1 MALIS
6 QSPLV
11 FSLASA
17 VFVYPPGLEFM
28 TAFLACLYTG
38 IVAVPVFPP
47 NPSRRDTLRQF
58 GLIVENCQ
66 AAVALT
72 CKEYNHLKM
81 ASSIRDRITTFRA
94 VTWPEKL
101 QWIETDSHPSH
112 TKLQSAAP
120 HPVKHQQTA
129 FLQFTSGSTSTPKGV
144 QLTHGNLA
152 HNLHIITTD
161 LQASENTVVVSWLP
175 QYHDMGLIGSFLGVL
190 YCGGS
195 GYYFSP
201 LHFLQRPSDW
211 LRFVSQ
217 YKATH
222 LQAPNFAFALTARKL
237 DDLPQKQQLDLSSV
251 RHVINAAEPV
261 TVESMDAFYKAT
273 KSFGF
278 PDHVI
283 FPTYGLAEHTVFV
296 CTNGTKRLSVNKE
309 LLEVEGKVELAV
321 GDHAT
326 MLVGCGYPPES
337 VDLRIVD
344 PQTNQEQPEK
354 FVGEI
359 WLHSPSKAVG
369 YYNMPVESARDF
381 EATIG
386 DSDRGYLRT
395 GDLGFVYENELFICG
410 RLKDLIIV
418 GGRNY
423 YPQDI
428 ETTAE
433 AVSDTFRLGCTAAF
447 TIDTNRGQG
456 EEVALVMEIKES
468 STPTHQCEDLVN
480 KVRAAV
486 NQEHSLALSEII
498 LVKPKT
504 APKTSSGKI
513 ARAWCRKALV
523 ANTLQIV
530 HRKSFRANND
540 SGSPLEIDGTQKP
553 NHATNR
559 MASAQDVAKLRS
571 MSKGEILVKL
581 QNDVDKV
588 AGAVSVDKTTPLVNV
603 MDSVT
608 LSQFKGMLE
617 NGYGVKL
624 SDEYL
629 FRESTTLQKLVEVVK
644 LGYAPDD
651 QRGDGDATAP
661 TAGGLA
667 GALGCPPGVV
677 CTIL

>member
-1 MALIS
+1 M
-6 QSPLV
+6 
-11 FSLASA
+11 
-17 VFVYPPGLEFM
+17 YPPGLEFM

-38 IVAVPVFPP
+38 IIAVPVFPP

-58 GLIVENCQ
+58 GLIVETCQ
-66 AAVALT
+66 AAFALT
-72 CKEYNHLKM
+72 CHEYNHIKM

-94 VTWPEKL
+94 VTWPEQL
-101 QWIETDSHPSH
+101 QWIETDSSHSKKFDAAAAASFHPIEH
-112 TKLQSAAP
+112 
-120 HPVKHQQTA
+120 HQTA

-152 HNLHIITTD
+152 HNLHIITTE
-161 LQASENTVVVSWLP
+161 LNASDDTVVVSWLP
-175 QYHDMGLIGSFLGVL
+175 QYHDMGLIGSFLGVV

-211 LRFVSQ
+211 LLFVSQ

-237 DDLPQKQQLDLSSV
+237 MDGPPLPQPLDLSSV

-273 KSFGF
+273 KPFGF
-278 PDHVI
+278 PDNVI

-296 CTNGTKRLSVNKE
+296 CTNGRRRLSVNKE

-326 MLVGCGYPPES
+326 TLVGCGYPPES
-337 VDLRIVD
+337 VDIRIVD
-344 PQTNQEQPEK
+344 PQTSQEQPEK
-354 FVGEI
+354 AVGEI
-359 WLHSPSKAVG
+359 WLHSPSKAAG
-369 YYNMPVESARDF
+369 YYSMPEESARDF
-381 EATIG
+381 EAKISG
-386 DSDRGYLRT
+386 DTDQGYLRT
-395 GDLGFVYENELFICG
+395 GDLGFVYEKELYICG

-428 ETTAE
+428 ESTAE
-433 AVSDTFRLGCTAAF
+433 AVSDMFRLGCTAAF
-447 TIDTNRGQG
+447 TIDTHRGQG

-468 STPTHQCEDLVN
+468 STPRHQCEDLVN
-480 KVRAAV
+480 KVRASV

-498 LVKPKT
+498 IVKPKT

-523 ANTLQIV
+523 TNTLQV
-530 HRKSFRANND
+530 VYRKSFRANNE
-540 SGSPLEIDGTQKP
+540 SRSPLEIEGTQKT
-553 NHATNR
+553 AIAANR
-559 MASAQDVAKLRS
+559 MASEQDIALLRS
-571 MSKGEILVKL
+571 MSKAEILAKL
-581 QNDVDKV
+581 QSDVDKV
-588 AGAVSVDKTTPLVNV
+588 AGVVSVDKTTPLVNV

-617 NGYGVKL
+617 NSYGVKL

-644 LGYAPDD
+644 LGHAPDD
-651 QRGDGDATAP
+651 SGDGDAGAPPPPAP

>member
-1 MALIS
+1 M
-6 QSPLV
+6 
-11 FSLASA
+11 
-17 VFVYPPGLEFM
+17 YPPGLEFM
-28 TAFLACLYTG
+28 TAFLACLYAG

-58 GLIVENCQ
+58 GLIVANCQ
-66 AAVALT
+66 ATVALT
-72 CKEYNHLKM
+72 CQEYNHLKM
-81 ASSIRDRITTFRA
+81 ASNIRERLTTFRA
-94 VTWPEKL
+94 VSWPEQL
-101 QWIETDSHPSH
+101 VWIETDSSYN
-112 TKLQSAAP
+112 KNVKAAAP
-120 HPVKHQQTA
+120 YPIQSQQTA

-152 HNLHIITTD
+152 HNLHIITTELKATD
-161 LQASENTVVVSWLP
+161 DTIVVSWLP

-190 YCGGS
+190 YCGGT

-211 LRFVSQ
+211 LKYVSH

-237 DDLPQKQQLDLSSV
+237 ESPPSPLDLSTV

-261 TVESMDAFYKAT
+261 TVESMEAFYQAT
-273 KSFGF
+273 HPFGF
-278 PDHVI
+278 PDNVI

-296 CTNGTKRLSVNKE
+296 CTNGKKHLSVNKE
-309 LLEVEGKVELAV
+309 VLEVEGNVELAA

-326 MLVGCGYPPES
+326 TLVGCGYPPDS
-337 VDLRIVD
+337 VDLRVVD
-344 PQTNQEQPEK
+344 PQTSHEQPEK
-354 FVGEI
+354 VVGEI
-359 WLHSPSKAVG
+359 WLYSPSKAAG
-369 YYNMPVESARDF
+369 YYNMPEESARDF
-381 EATIG
+381 EAKMEG
-386 DSDRGYLRT
+386 SDRGYLRT

-428 ETTAE
+428 EATAE
-433 AVSDTFRLGCTAAF
+433 AVSDMFRLGCTAAF

-456 EEVALVMEIKES
+456 EEVALIMEIKES
-468 STPTHQCEDLVN
+468 STPIQTCEDLIN

-486 NQEHSLALSEII
+486 NQEHSLALAEII
-498 LVKPKT
+498 LIKPKT
-504 APKTSSGKI
+504 VPKTSSGKI
-513 ARAWCRKALV
+513 ARAWCRKAFI
-523 ANTLQIV
+523 ANTLQVV
-530 HRKSFRANND
+530 HRKSFRVNNE
-540 SGSPLEIDGTQKP
+540 GTSPFEIDGPPKTA
-553 NHATNR
+553 NGTTR
-559 MASAQDVAKLRS
+559 ITSEQDIAILRS
-571 MSKGEILVKL
+571 MSKAEILAKL
-581 QNDVDKV
+581 QSDVDKV
-588 AGAVSVDKTTPLVNV
+588 AGPLSVDKTTSLVNF

-617 NGYGVKL
+617 NSYGVKL

-651 QRGDGDATAP
+651 SGDGDARPAPPPQAP

-667 GALGCPPGVV
+667 GALGCPPGVR

>member
-1 MALIS
+1 
-6 QSPLV
+6 
-11 FSLASA
+11 
-17 VFVYPPGLEFM
+17 M

-38 IVAVPVFPP
+38 IIAVPVFPP

-58 GLIVENCQ
+58 GLIVENCN
-66 AAVALT
+66 ASVALT

-81 ASSIRDRITTFRA
+81 ATSIRDRITTFRA

-101 QWIETDSHPSH
+101 QWIETDHSSHNH
-112 TKLQSAAP
+112 NKTDATAP
-120 HPVKHQQTA
+120 HPIERHQNQTA

-161 LQASENTVVVSWLP
+161 LKASSDTVVVSWLP

-211 LRFVSQ
+211 LLFVSK

-237 DDLPQKQQLDLSSV
+237 DCQQKLDLSSV

-273 KSFGF
+273 KPFGF
-278 PDHVI
+278 KDNVI

-296 CTNGTKRLSVNKE
+296 CTNGRKRLSVDKE
-309 LLEVEGKVELAV
+309 LLEVEGKVQLSD
-321 GDHAT
+321 GDNAT
-326 MLVGCGYPPES
+326 TLVGCGYPPDS

-344 PQTNQEQPEK
+344 PQSSQEQPEK
-354 FVGEI
+354 VVGEI
-359 WLHSPSKAVG
+359 WLHSPSKAAG
-369 YYNMPVESARDF
+369 YYNMPEESARDF

-386 DSDRGYLRT
+386 DSDRGFLRT
-395 GDLGFVYENELFICG
+395 GDLGFVYEKELFICG

-428 ETTAE
+428 EGTAE
-433 AVSDTFRLGCTAAF
+433 AVSDLFRLGCTAAF

-456 EEVALVMEIKES
+456 EEVALVMEVKDS
-468 STPTHQCEDLVN
+468 STSIRQCEDLIN
-480 KVRAAV
+480 NVRTSV

-498 LVKPKT
+498 IVKPKT
-504 APKTSSGKI
+504 VPKTSSGKI
-513 ARAWCRKALV
+513 ARAWCRKALI
-523 ANTLQIV
+523 ASTLQIV
-530 HRKSFRANND
+530 HRKSFRANNG
-540 SGSPLEIDGTQKP
+540 SGSPLEIEGTQKTTSV
-553 NHATNR
+553 ANR
-559 MASAQDVAKLRS
+559 MASEQDIARLRS
-571 MSKGEILVKL
+571 MSKADILTKL
-581 QNDVDKV
+581 QNDVDQV
-588 AGAVSVDKTTPLVNV
+588 AGAVSVEKTTPLVNV

-651 QRGDGDATAP
+651 SGDDGDARAPPPP

>member
-1 MALIS
+1 M
-6 QSPLV
+6 
-11 FSLASA
+11 
-17 VFVYPPGLEFM
+17 
-28 TAFLACLYTG
+28 
-38 IVAVPVFPP
+38 
-47 NPSRRDTLRQF
+47 
-58 GLIVENCQ
+58 
-66 AAVALT
+66 ALT

-81 ASSIRDRITTFRA
+81 ASNIRERLTTFRA
-94 VTWPEKL
+94 VSWPEQL
-101 QWIETDSHPSH
+101 QWIETDTTSSY
-112 TKLQSAAP
+112 KSVDAAAP
-120 HPVKHQQTA
+120 YPMRRHQTA

-152 HNLHIITTD
+152 HNLHIITTELEATD
-161 LQASENTVVVSWLP
+161 DTIVVSWLP

-211 LRFVSQ
+211 LRYVSH

-222 LQAPNFAFALTARKL
+222 LQAPNFAFALTARKME
-237 DDLPQKQQLDLSSV
+237 QQHKLDLSTV

-261 TVESMDAFYKAT
+261 TVESMEAFYQAT
-273 KSFGF
+273 KPFGF
-278 PDHVI
+278 PDNVI

-296 CTNGTKRLSVNKE
+296 CTNGRKRLSVKKE
-309 LLEVEGKVELAV
+309 LLEVEGKVELAD
-321 GDHAT
+321 GDHAAT
-326 MLVGCGYPPES
+326 LVGCGYPPDS

-344 PQTNQEQPEK
+344 PQTSQERPEK
-354 FVGEI
+354 VVGEI
-359 WLHSPSKAVG
+359 WLHSPSKAAG
-369 YYNMPVESARDF
+369 YYNMPEESARDF
-381 EATIG
+381 EAKIEG
-386 DSDRGYLRT
+386 SDRGYLRT

-428 ETTAE
+428 EATAE
-433 AVSDTFRLGCTAAF
+433 AVSDMFRLGCTAAF

-456 EEVALVMEIKES
+456 EEGALIMEIKES
-468 STPTHQCEDLVN
+468 STPTQTCEDLIN
-480 KVRAAV
+480 KVRAYV
-486 NQEHSLALSEII
+486 NQEHSLALAEII
-498 LVKPKT
+498 LIKPKT
-504 APKTSSGKI
+504 VPKTSSGKI
-513 ARAWCRKALV
+513 ARAWCRKAFI
-523 ANTLQIV
+523 ANSLQVV
-530 HRKSFRANND
+530 HRKSFRVNNEGTLSFETEGQPKTAND
-540 SGSPLEIDGTQKP
+540 
-553 NHATNR
+553 TNR
-559 MASAQDVAKLRS
+559 ITSEQDFALLRS
-571 MSKGEILVKL
+571 MSKAEILAKL
-581 QNDVDKV
+581 QSDVDKV
-588 AGAVSVDKTTPLVNV
+588 AGPVSVDKTTPLVNF

-617 NGYGVKL
+617 NSYDVKL

-651 QRGDGDATAP
+651 CRDGDARPAPPPQAP

-667 GALGCPPGVV
+667 GALGCPPGVR